1 MKKMSYAEAI
11 REGMSIRMR
20 EDPSVLLFG
29 EDVGA
34 FGGCFGVTAGMFDE
48 FGDKRVR
55 DTPISEGAIIGA
67 AVGSAATGLRPIAEL
82 MFCDFLTVGMD
93 QLVNQAAKMRYM
105 FGGKVHMPL
114 VVRAPFGA
122 GKVCRPDAQANR
134 SQGRADAEHA
144 KQKRHRAGGC
154 NHGGFGVGKAVL
166 RENIRLGYGKGVDA
180 QSAADRSISVQPRQT
195 AQARCRR
202 LMARPPILVFSRKFH
217 SYTVSISK
225 TGAFV
230 NNSEKK
236 EQPRRFSAELFS
248 LQVRRCHA
256 DACGRTQSGRGCR

>member
-1 MKKMSYAEAI
+1 
-11 REGMSIRMR
+11 MR
-20 EDPSVLLFG
+20 AVRRRKSLAAQTLKPTVVRGAPMPNMQSRNVTEQAVVIMEVSVLVKPFCARIYG
-29 EDVGA
+29 W
-34 FGGCFGVTAGMFDE
+34 VTEKA
-48 FGDKRVR
+48 
-55 DTPISEGAIIGA
+55 
-67 AVGSAATGLRPIAEL
+67 L
-82 MFCDFLTVGMD
+82 M
-93 QLVNQAAKMRYM
+93 
-105 FGGKVHMPL
+105 H
-114 VVRAPFGA
+114 
-122 GKVCRPDAQANR
+122 
-134 SQGRADAEHA
+134 
-144 KQKRHRAGGC
+144 
-154 NHGGFGVGKAVL
+154 
-166 RENIRLGYGKGVDA
+166 

-256 DACGRTQSGRGCR
+256 DACGRTQSGRGCQMKNVRRSEPGCVICTPCKPRKCGRMKMSGR